1 MSEQVPEPL
10 RIRLSSAEVGMI
22 DHIQREIARM
32 QGEAQKWAEDIISS
46 RGHTNQKS
54 EMRIVKEKEIYYLV
68 EVKPNTEV

>member
-10 RIRLSSAEVGMI
+10 RIRLSASEIGTI

-32 QGEAQKWAEDIISS
+32 QGEAQKWAEDVIAS
-46 RGHTNQKS
+46 RGHANQKN
-54 EMRIVKEKEIYYLV
+54 EMRIVKEKDIFYLV